1 MRTRTAVVAV
11 LMAASGAGCVREEPL
26 PLPADYRVQVEAFR
40 NKRAEEI
47 ISPTGW
53 AALVGLHFLTPGTHT
68 VGSAPGSDVRL
79 TGPSAPPAL
88 GTITVM
94 PGTPGTPGAAGTA
107 RLVMAKG
114 VQARRAGNAV
124 NLLPPIWTDIE
135 LKPGAKPDDYLK
147 FGDMTMT
154 LIRRGNRL
162 ALRVWDAQAPSLT
175 SLRKLDWMPIDESWR
190 IQGRFEAHPPGRTM
204 KILNVLDE
212 LIDMQ
217 NPGVAVFSV
226 GGSEYRLE
234 ALLESDDASELFFL
248 FRDGTSGKTTYGAGR
263 YLYTPL
269 PQNGRVILDFN
280 QAKNP
285 PCTFTDFATCPLPPK
300 GNVLTVAVNAG
311 ELDHPHK

>member
-1 MRTRTAVVAV
+1 MRRCTAVLVV
-11 LMAASGAGCVREEPL
+11 LVSALGAGCAREQPL
-26 PLPADYRVQVEAFR
+26 PLPGDYRQQVEAFR
-40 NKRAEEI
+40 EKRGHEI

-53 AALVGLHFLTPGTHT
+53 AALVGLHFLTPGTHV

-79 TGPSAPPAL
+79 TGPSAPPTL

-94 PGTPGTPGAAGTA
+94 PGTPAVAGSTGTA
-107 RLVMAKG
+107 RLVLANG
-114 VQARRAGNAV
+114 IQARRGGEAI

-135 LKPGAKPDDYLK
+135 LKPGAKPDDYLRV
-147 FGDMTMT
+147 GDLTMT
-154 LIRRGNRL
+154 LIRRGEKL

-175 SLRKLDWMPIDESWR
+175 SLKQLEWMPIDESWR
-190 IQGRFEAHPPGRTM
+190 VQGRFEPHPPGRTM
-204 KILNVLDE
+204 KILNVLNE
-212 LIDMQ
+212 LIDMA

-226 GGSEYRLE
+226 GGQEYRLE
-234 ALLESDDASELFFL
+234 ALLESDDAKELFFL
-248 FRDGTSGKTTYGAGR
+248 FRDGTSGKSTYGAGR

-269 PQNGRVILDFN
+269 PEHGRVILDFN

-300 GNVLTVAVNAG
+300 GNILSVAVNAG